1 MSHSHLPVQHLLK
14 QLETYQNTPRE
25 FVDIRPD
32 WLVDLVENAAE
43 LFDPE
48 DDVARVGFQCS
59 LTETNWAVD
68 VYLGLVEHVGG
79 PVDGSRRPAAFRF
92 DVQGVQELFSGV
104 DSVAWKTFSAESS
117 TEVSPMIEN
126 SVIEVQGW
134 IGDESVRLTVHG
146 LPIADAG
153 PAMRCYPDGRLDVV

>member
-14 QLETYQNTPRE
+14 QLESYQNTPRE
-25 FVDIRPD
+25 SVDIRPD

-59 LTETNWAVD
+59 LTETDWAVD
-68 VYLGLVEHVGG
+68 VFLGLVEHVGG

-92 DVQGVQELFSGV
+92 DVQGVQDLFSGV
-104 DSVAWKTFSAESS
+104 ESVAWKTFPAEPS
-117 TEVSPMIEN
+117 TEITPAMEN

-134 IGDESVRLTVHG
+134 IGDESVRLTIHG

-153 PAMRCYPDGRLDVV
+153 PAMRRYPDGRLDVV